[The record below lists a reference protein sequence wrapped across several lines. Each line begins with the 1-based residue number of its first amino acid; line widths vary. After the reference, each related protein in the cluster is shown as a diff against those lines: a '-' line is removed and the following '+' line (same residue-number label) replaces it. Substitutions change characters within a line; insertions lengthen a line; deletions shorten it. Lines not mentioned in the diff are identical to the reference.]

1 MYNVFLGEMN
11 REQILQQMIEVRL
24 TRPDSFLI
32 IKETLTRMGIPSTN
46 GNKLFQSCHIF
57 HKKGKFY
64 IVHFKEM
71 LAMDG
76 LNVTMSN
83 EDVARRNAITVQLQ
97 EWRLLTIVDGDK
109 ISHGEI
115 DLFILPHE
123 DKKNWLLV
131 PKYSMGKKIVKG
143 DS

>member
-1 MYNVFLGEMN
+1 MYNVFLGELS
-11 REQILQQMIEVRL
+11 REQILTQMIEVRL

-57 HKKGKFY
+57 HKKGRFY

-76 LNVTMSN
+76 LNVTMSS
-83 EDVARRNAITVQLQ
+83 EDLARRNAIALQLE
-97 EWRLLTIVDGDK
+97 EWRLITIVDHGN

-123 DKKNWLLV
+123 NKKDWALI
-131 PKYSMGKKIVKG
+131 PKYSMGKKIVRG